1 MAGHDSASRRLL
13 KRLCTWGGLL
23 ELLWSLALGASIA
36 VACLQLRESRQGQV
50 ILWLIACGFLLFAVA
65 RGSVAPLY
73 RPPGSCWPMLR
84 PAMRAVYLAG
94 YALMFCGTAL
104 TALTFASQFPG

>member
-1 MAGHDSASRRLL
+1 MAGHDSAVRRFLRRLG
-13 KRLCTWGGLL
+13 TWQGLV
-23 ELLWSLALGASIA
+23 ELAWSLALGASLA
-36 VACLQLRESRQGQV
+36 VASLQMHASRQGQV

-73 RPPGSCWPMLR
+73 EPPGSCWPMLR
-84 PAMRAVYLAG
+84 PAMRAVYLSG

-104 TALTFASQFPG
+104 TAVIFTSQLRG